1 MAAAMRQSAEMWLY
15 GAVCST
21 TRTYIPNIV
30 TNIVDIPSSDFVK
43 GKKKGSAVTTLP
55 S

>member
-15 GAVCST
+15 GAVCSA

-30 TNIVDIPSSDFVK
+30 ANIVDISSLDFMR